1 MAFLRPMTHQ
11 ALTDDK
17 YDINSRDIHIKEKDR
32 YSVAKRMFE
41 EDEEIL
47 FFIIGTI
54 LMKNLAAVIPILLK
68 NFFHNKESLNQFW
81 HSL

>member
-11 ALTDDK
+11 ALIDDK

-47 FFIIGTI
+47 FFYYWNDIDEELGYTYLIE
-54 LMKNLAAVIPILLK
+54 K
-68 NFFHNKESLNQFW
+68 FFS
-81 HSL
+81 

>member
-11 ALTDDK
+11 ALIDDK

-47 FFIIGTI
+47 FF
-54 LMKNLAAVIPILLK
+54 LLL
-68 NFFHNKESLNQFW
+68 ERY
-81 HSL
+81 

>member
-11 ALTDDK
+11 ALIDDK

-47 FFIIGTI
+47 FFYYWDDIDEELGGGYTSLIE
-54 LMKNLAAVIPILLK
+54 K
-68 NFFHNKESLNQFW
+68 FFS
-81 HSL
+81 

>member
-11 ALTDDK
+11 ALIDDK
-17 YDINSRDIHIKEKDR
+17 CDINSRDIHIKEKDR

-47 FFIIGTI
+47 FF
-54 LMKNLAAVIPILLK
+54 LLL
-68 NFFHNKESLNQFW
+68 ERY
-81 HSL
+81 